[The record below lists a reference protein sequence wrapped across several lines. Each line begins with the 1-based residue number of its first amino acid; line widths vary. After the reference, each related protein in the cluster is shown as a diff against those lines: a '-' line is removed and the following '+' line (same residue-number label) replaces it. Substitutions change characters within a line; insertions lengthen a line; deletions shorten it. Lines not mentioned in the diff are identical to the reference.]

1 MKIRR
6 VEESDVENIFNL
18 TKQFATSFKT
28 DYTLFKVSFNVLI
41 KEPSA
46 YFLLAEENHNTF
58 AYCLGFDH
66 YTLYANGRVSW
77 IEEIFVLEEYRRK
90 GIARSLMDEFENWAR
105 FRNSKL
111 IGLATRRAKDF
122 YSSLGYE
129 DSAIFFRKLL

>member
-1 MKIRR
+1 MNIRK
-6 VEESDVENIFNL
+6 VEESDVEKIFNL

-28 DYTLFKVSFNVLI
+28 DYKLFKISFNALLE
-41 KEPSA
+41 EPSA
-46 YFLLAEENHNTF
+46 CFLLAEENHNIS

-77 IEEIFVLEEYRRK
+77 VEEIFVLEEYRRK
-90 GIARSLMDEFENWAR
+90 GIARILMANFENWAR
-105 FRNSKL
+105 SRNSKL